1 MIWDWSGLRMKCKE
15 VINCLEKI
23 APCCFAEKWDNVGLI
38 AGREDKEINKI
49 LIALDPTSEVIEEAV
64 SWGADL
70 LITHHPLIFSGIKSV
85 TTNDFIGKRVFH
97 LIYNDICYYA
107 MHTNFDVMGM
117 ADAVADELKL
127 EKSQVLDVTFQDE
140 ISKEGIGRLGE
151 LSRTMSLEECARFVK
166 ERCKLSSVKV
176 FGDPEK
182 LIDVVAL
189 IPGSG
194 KSYID
199 MAISKGAQVIITGD
213 IDHHNGLDAV
223 ERGLAVIDAGHYGL
237 EKIFVAYMEEVC
249 KRELTDIQIKRAI
262 EKEPYWTVV

>member
-1 MIWDWSGLRMKCKE
+1 MKCNE
-15 VINCLEKI
+15 VIACLERV
-23 APCCFAEKWDNVGLI
+23 APRCFAEKWDNVGLL
-38 AGREDKEINKI
+38 AGREDKEIKKI
-49 LIALDPTSEVIEEAV
+49 LLALDPTSDVVEEAV
-64 SWGADL
+64 NWKADL

-85 TTNDFIGKRVFH
+85 TTSDFIGKRVFN
-97 LIYNDICYYA
+97 LIFQDICYYA

-117 ADAVADELKL
+117 ADAVADQLEL
-127 EKSQVLDVTFQDE
+127 EKCQVLDVTYQDE
-140 ISKEGIGRLGE
+140 ISKEGIGRMGE
-151 LSRTMSLEECARFVK
+151 LSRTMSLEECAKYVK
-166 ERCKLSSVKV
+166 EKCRLSSVKV

-199 MAISKGAQVIITGD
+199 LAIKKGAQVVITGD

-237 EKIFVAYMEEVC
+237 EKIFVAYMEEVLR
-249 KRELTDIQIKRAI
+249 RELPGVQIKKAA
-262 EKEPYWTVV
+262 EKEPFWTVV

>member
-1 MIWDWSGLRMKCKE
+1 MKCRD
-15 VINCLEKI
+15 VITCLEKI

-38 AGREDKEINKI
+38 AGRDEKEIHKI
-49 LIALDPTSEVIEEAV
+49 LVALDPTSEVVEEAV

-117 ADAVADELKL
+117 ADAVADELQL

-140 ISKEGIGRLGE
+140 ISKEGIGRMGE
-151 LSRTMSLEECARFVK
+151 LSRTMSLDECARFVK

-199 MAISKGAQVIITGD
+199 LAINKGAQVIITGD

-237 EKIFVAYMEEVC
+237 EKIFTAYMEEVLH
-249 KRELTDIQIKRAI
+249 RELPDIQIKRAV

>member
-1 MIWDWSGLRMKCKE
+1 MKCKD
-15 VINCLEKI
+15 VIACLEKI
-23 APCCFAEKWDNVGLI
+23 APRCFAEKWDNVGLI

-49 LIALDPTSEVIEEAV
+49 LIALDPTSEVVEEAV

-140 ISKEGIGRLGE
+140 ISKEGIGRMGE
-151 LSRTMSLEECARFVK
+151 LSLTMS
-166 ERCKLSSVKV
+166 
-176 FGDPEK
+176 
-182 LIDVVAL
+182 
-189 IPGSG
+189 
-194 KSYID
+194 
-199 MAISKGAQVIITGD
+199 
-213 IDHHNGLDAV
+213 
-223 ERGLAVIDAGHYGL
+223 
-237 EKIFVAYMEEVC
+237 
-249 KRELTDIQIKRAI
+249 
-262 EKEPYWTVV
+262 